1 MNNDFDVIQGVTMTE
16 DTIDFEKLK
25 NVPRILIEAELKPVQ
40 GDRFQPTG
48 FPDLGAAV
56 YERPDGKRMI
66 LVESA
71 QSIANRLEATILDES
86 GIEIVKEF
94 EGLPYIRVNLSG
106 KIEKDTYST
115 KTTSLIEAHRIN
127 SPFIISNDNFK
138 DKFKKKA
145 EYEKGKTL
153 NWKKIASALFF
164 YDPNSLLH
172 GAFIANLE
180 DGRVKVQ
187 RALTGFIEAE
197 DINEVSS
204 GGVKN
209 NPLDP
214 TGKIRAINYD
224 KNVYGNVPYHRME
237 YTAERIV
244 AYFNFDISLFEGYGL
259 PIEAKK
265 LLIALGLYKIRR
277 LLNKGLRLRTACDFI
292 VKDDITVISPVDY
305 PIPTESELT
314 KSIISGIQACNSLH
328 LFADPAVT
336 ELSTEVIKKAENSK
350 EEPDSSE

>member
-1 MNNDFDVIQGVTMTE
+1 MSKTN
-16 DTIDFEKLK
+16 IDFEKLAK
-25 NVPRILIEAELKPVQ
+25 VPRLLIEADLTPVQ

-71 QSIANRLEATILDES
+71 QSIANRLEATCLDEA
-86 GIEIVKEF
+86 GIDIASEL
-94 EGLPYIRVNLSG
+94 EGLPYISANLAG
-106 KIEKDTYST
+106 TIDENGYST

-127 SPFIISNDNFK
+127 SPFIISNDEFK
-138 DKFKKKA
+138 EDFKKRA
-145 EYEKGKTL
+145 DYEKGKPL
-153 NWKKIASALFF
+153 NWKKIALALLY

-172 GAFIANLE
+172 GVFLANLE

-197 DINEVSS
+197 GINEVVS

-224 KNVYGNVPYHRME
+224 KDVYGNVPYHRME
-237 YTAERIV
+237 YTAERTV
-244 AYFNFDISLFEGYGL
+244 AYFNFDISSFKGYGL
-259 PIEAKK
+259 PKEAKE
-265 LLIALGLYKIRR
+265 LLVALGLYKIQR
-277 LLNKGLRLRTACDFI
+277 LLSQGLRLRTACDFI
-292 VKDDITVISPVDY
+292 VKDEIRVVSPGGFVIPDEDS
-305 PIPTESELT
+305 LL
-314 KSIISGIQACNSLH
+314 KIIQERIQACNSSN
-328 LFADPAVT
+328 LFAVPAVT
-336 ELSTEVIKKAENSK
+336 EISTKVIKKSK
-350 EEPDSSE
+350 DSDKNDETA